1 MRLIVSA
8 YSGLEQLDHP
18 RTNENGDAAD
28 VFCVRLDAAPR
39 FPHRASD
46 LDMARI
52 YHYRNSFEFSAGTY
66 VMHDIF
72 RERLAELVDYP
83 AISIGASRAC
93 HTNGAIAAKDGPFKE
108 LIDFSITSG
117 TIGSR
122 ISAKLADDFRRF
134 IDAIDADYDPMLAE
148 LYRNWYF
155 AFCLAENCGAVQLS

>member
-8 YSGLEQLDHP
+8 YSGLEQRDHA
-18 RTNENGDAAD
+18 RTDANRDPVD
-28 VFCVRLDAAPR
+28 VFCVRLDGAPR
-39 FPHRASD
+39 FPQRASD
-46 LDMARI
+46 LDMGRI
-52 YHYRNSFEFSAGTY
+52 YRYRNSFEFSAGTY

-72 RERLAELVDYP
+72 RERLAEIADYP
-83 AISIGASRAC
+83 AIALGASRTC
-93 HTNGAIAAKDGPFKE
+93 HTNGAIAADDGPFKE

-122 ISAKLADDFRRF
+122 TSAKLADDFSRF
-134 IDAIDADYDPMLAE
+134 LGSVDADHDHLFAE